1 MLIGIVTAKFNSEI
15 TLELEKGAIRAL
27 KQSGLSENQ
36 IWSIYVPGA
45 VEIPLAAKALFNKGC
60 DAVITLGA
68 VIRGETSHFDYVCQ
82 SVERGV
88 TQLMLEVG
96 KPIGFGVLTTEN
108 EDQAFARTIG
118 HHGNKGAEAA
128 VTTLE
133 MLSLLAEI
141 KKGKTKSNSNY
152 NSNSNSNSNSETKN
166 SSNGKKVKLNKS
178 KKLINKITK
187 KEKSKK

>member
-15 TLELEKGAIRAL
+15 TLELERGALTAL
-27 KQSGLSENQ
+27 KNAGLLESQ
-36 IWSIYVPGA
+36 IWSVRVPGA
-45 VEIPLAAKALFNKGC
+45 VEIPLAAKALFAKGC

-68 VIRGETSHFDYVCQ
+68 VIRGETAHFDYVCQ

-88 TQLMLEVG
+88 THLMLELG

-128 VTTLE
+128 ETVLQ
-133 MLSLLAEI
+133 MLDLLGEI
-141 KKGKTKSNSNY
+141 KKGPPQ
-152 NSNSNSNSNSETKN
+152 
-166 SSNGKKVKLNKS
+166 KKA
-178 KKLINKITK
+178 TK
-187 KEKSKK
+187 KADAVGKAKKKSTSKILTKKAKLKK

>member
-141 KKGKTKSNSNY
+141 KKGKPKSNSK
-152 NSNSNSNSNSETKN
+152 SNSETKN